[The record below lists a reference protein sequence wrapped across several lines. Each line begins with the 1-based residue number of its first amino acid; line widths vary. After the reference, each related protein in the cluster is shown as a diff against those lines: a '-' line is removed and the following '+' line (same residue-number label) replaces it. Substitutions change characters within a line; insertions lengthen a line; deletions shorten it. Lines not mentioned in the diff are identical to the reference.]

1 METIPGQGKTTNG
14 IRNIILMF
22 CQTQLSPITSYPALR
37 GQRTRIMTD
46 RPIRNENSSYPTA
59 DRTPTHAHTQR
70 LWGQIFQRCTQQQ
83 CQHSRLYILCVI
95 IAPKCEQ
102 DSLPYLYCSSGALA
116 MAHSQH
122 SSSRDGF
129 HSWIKVCSCSCS
141 SLVMTGIYILIYI
154 RGNYFTYWFTYNN
167 ANMYLKWH
175 FLHLFL
181 LRQWVVA
188 QFPQTITYHKR
199 KLHFNLPHSMWVDL
213 YYNYYTR
220 EFGIDLFDVM

>member
-1 METIPGQGKTTNG
+1 MRILL
-14 IRNIILMF
+14 IRRLIAR
-22 CQTQLSPITSYPALR
+22 QH
-37 GQRTRIMTD
+37 
-46 RPIRNENSSYPTA
+46 
-59 DRTPTHAHTQR
+59 TPTHRDYEGKYSKDVPSSSANILDCISCVLLLHR
-70 LWGQIFQRCTQQQ
+70 NA
-83 CQHSRLYILCVI
+83 SRILCHI
-95 IAPKCEQ
+95 
-102 DSLPYLYCSSGALA
+102 LYCSSGALA

-141 SLVMTGIYILIYI
+141 SLVMTGIYILILYI

-199 KLHFNLPHSMWVDL
+199 KLHFNLPHSM
-213 YYNYYTR
+213 
-220 EFGIDLFDVM
+220 